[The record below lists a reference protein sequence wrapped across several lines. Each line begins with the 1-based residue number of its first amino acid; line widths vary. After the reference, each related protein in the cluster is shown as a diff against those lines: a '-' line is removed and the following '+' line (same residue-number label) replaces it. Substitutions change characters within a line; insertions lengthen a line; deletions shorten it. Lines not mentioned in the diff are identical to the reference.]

1 MNNLNNILSPIL
13 NFFLTTGG
21 LIFWFIVI
29 LIPLV
34 VIHEFGHFSMAK
46 LCKVKIPEFGIGL
59 PFSKPLVSK
68 TWKGVK
74 WSIYPWLLGGFVNIF
89 GDNDAIDQAMDESKT
104 DKQLAK
110 TNYATNRLG
119 ELVARREID
128 IFLGENGLEYEAE
141 WESYYGLYSK
151 VQKNKAINE
160 SEQEV
165 FDRLSSQLEMLID
178 WEFEAKI
185 NPKTKIKESFFNKNW
200 IQQTLIISGGVLFN
214 MITAWVILWILFSFS
229 QTNITII
236 DKDFQPKM
244 IFKEDVKNLE
254 KDYNI
259 KNKYKGGLLVNSVLK
274 DYPFEQVG
282 ISSGDEIME
291 IGGVDAT
298 QIQSLQQFQEIVQK
312 NKDGLEVVY
321 NDRDPKKL
329 EINNGTKTVTV
340 IPKKESIDGTEVY
353 RVGVNPSYNFALT
366 KQAKNP
372 FSAIGISFKETFS
385 LLDLNFRGLGE
396 LGKKI
401 INRDK
406 TALDA
411 AGGPVKIG
419 YIGNEVFATEG
430 FSGILYIMA
439 LVSISLALFNAL
451 PIPALDGGRFIILT
465 LNKVIGKRNRKLESA
480 VIGGTMLFILGL
492 SIIILLNDI
501 GFVYFR

>member
-1 MNNLNNILSPIL
+1 MNDFNSIWSAVQ
-13 NFFLTTGG
+13 NFFLTTAG
-21 LIFWFIVI
+21 LIFWFIII

-34 VIHEFGHFSMAK
+34 VIHEFGHFSMAR
-46 LCKVKIPEFGIGL
+46 LCRVKIPEFGIGL
-59 PFSKPLVSK
+59 PFSKPIYSK

-74 WSIYPWLLGGFVNIF
+74 WSLYPWLLGGFVNIF

-110 TNYATNRLG
+110 TNYATNRLE
-119 ELVARREID
+119 ELVARMEID
-128 IFLGENGLEYEAE
+128 IFLAENGLEYDKE
-141 WESYYGLYSK
+141 WENYYRLYSL
-151 VQKNKAINE
+151 VQKNKSLSETEKE
-160 SEQEV
+160 S

-178 WEFEAKI
+178 WEFEAKTS
-185 NPKTKIKESFFNKNW
+185 PKTKIKEAFFNKNW

-214 MITAWVILWILFSFS
+214 MLTAWVILWILFSFS
-229 QTNITII
+229 QTNISII
-236 DKDFQPKM
+236 QSDFQPKL
-244 IFKEDVKNLE
+244 IFKEDIQNLE
-254 KDYNI
+254 KDFNI
-259 KNKYKGGLLVNSVLK
+259 KNKYEGGLLVGSVLA
-274 DYPFEQVG
+274 DYPLANAG
-282 ISSGDEIME
+282 IASGDEIMKV
-291 IGGVDAT
+291 GGVDAT
-298 QIQSLQQFQEIVQK
+298 QIQNLKQFQEIVQN
-312 NKDGLEVVY
+312 NKDGLEIVY

-329 EINNGTKTVTV
+329 ETNFGSKTVTV
-340 IPKKESIDGTEVY
+340 IPKKESIEGFERY
-353 RVGVNPSYNFALT
+353 IVGASPSYNFALT

-372 FSAIGISFKETFS
+372 FSAIGLSFNETFS

-396 LGKKI
+396 LGKRI
-401 INRDK
+401 VNRDK

-419 YIGNEVFATEG
+419 YIGNEVFATDG
-430 FSGILYIMA
+430 VPGILYIMA

-465 LNKVIGKRNRKLESA
+465 LNKITGKRNRKLEGA